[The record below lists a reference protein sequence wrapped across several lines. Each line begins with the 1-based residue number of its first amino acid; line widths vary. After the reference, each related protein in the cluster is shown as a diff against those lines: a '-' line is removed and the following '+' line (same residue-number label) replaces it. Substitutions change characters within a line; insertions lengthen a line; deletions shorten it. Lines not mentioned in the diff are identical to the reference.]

1 MFKTMSARIRGSS
14 TELAELGEEEDE
26 FTKSTSKLRDLVK
39 GLTGFDILEDENT
52 YKDIFEIILGIG
64 EEWENLTDME
74 RASLTEALG
83 GKRGVN
89 TLSAVLNNVQM
100 LKDAYA
106 EAEGAEGSAGEE
118 LEHYSEGLEWSIGR
132 AKASLEE
139 LANDFLSSNLLKG
152 LIEWGNTLL
161 RILDNIVETF
171 GSVGSIGMAAFGMST
186 AKAAVGADSAVGFL
200 TQFIAG
206 ARGAE
211 TSDSFLQNL
220 KGAILGASA
229 EDAMKEAG
237 KNAGEATIKGAKEAM
252 AEKAPEIFP
261 FENLVPKAA
270 TTGVGKEIAE
280 NVTEGV
286 GEVVAEGAGRAV
298 VQGVESAGAA
308 GGAAAE
314 SVGGSIGAKLVAGI
328 VGALGPIGAAIA
340 AAVAAAAVIGG
351 GVYLYNKHEK
361 AERQKQSSAAAEDWE
376 TAKGSLERY
385 VASYRSLHEQMTDAN
400 NSEAETYQYKEQIY
414 ALQQEIVS
422 AYGEQAAGIDLING
436 DLEQQSDLIEQIGD
450 KIRGN
455 NILQNKEAFRDA
467 KNEMQGHHKREYGYL
482 GQLPGSADVGVGKEI
497 AEIANEFD
505 SISFMQNRETL
516 SFHIDADVNN
526 AISDI
531 DKFGQKLIELRDQYD
546 EGSFEYNKIQGIIDS
561 ATNSQKAALDIA
573 DKFGAQYEMAML
585 DEVEEGQKQ
594 LVSRYAEAVTKYN
607 KALALG
613 DKEAVDEASQVFAEA
628 EADRQ
633 DFLSQDNN
641 KDIYGFLFDDYKLD
655 ETAKRNYDL
664 KEVLPIAEQYS
675 GIADGVSDIQS
686 EMENSISPQ
695 NQYRDNIVDIT
706 TSLGKLK
713 NLNMDK
719 VDFLSQ
725 FDSILNSDGNFTD
738 IEQAIMDVGH
748 AFGIAFNNTE
758 DAKHQFD
765 GLATTLSN
773 FGYLYSGV
781 EDEVSKSSVSIAEFA
796 SSITSEITKLDG
808 VNAALVNNFK
818 SSGLSVA
825 WDEETGKITG
835 DVANIR
841 DAYGD
846 LAGYNEAKLFTRM
859 STGVKL
865 NVEELRRL
873 RKEQEL
879 INKEAFAKQQTD
891 LTNKLAEAYRNLS
904 NAATDAERKAALDNA
919 LDIEAKIRD
928 AKMLE
933 SQYDAQTSAYQKW
946 LDAQSAGEQGD
957 IYDNLRST
965 AITRGDELL
974 NKRLVGTEEFRAIA
988 ELVSGQDLST
998 ASLQAVID
1006 AYQGI
1011 DTVVEGTSYK
1021 LRDFFTEGQEGTD
1034 KFGEAMV
1041 ELGIATKDANDYI
1054 HFENLNIDEVAEKFG
1069 TSTDVIESI
1078 FGKMKDYG
1086 WNITWFDSDTLAQL
1100 NEADSKITSI
1110 GEKMAAANKGAKTQ
1124 VQSSLFDTSNLT
1136 TVDAISDRINTVQG
1150 MLNHTT
1156 QMNIDPTQAELLGQ
1170 LLDELIRKKQL
1181 LEVGDGGTNPYSLE
1195 SLTTT
1200 KTAFD
1205 QLLEKAQEVQ
1215 YYQNM
1220 DFEVDIE
1227 GDEQLQQLVDYLANQ
1242 PEDVQVKFGIE
1253 AGATSEQIMQ
1263 SILDGTFVQKAN
1275 QAAAAAGKVSAS
1287 ASKTKQPA
1295 QTTENKE
1302 VLRQEKKITETKTE
1316 KDINETE
1323 NITKNSETTE
1333 VNVETNGVEE
1343 ANQELE
1349 GVKQEAAEGATLPV
1363 DADTTEAENAKGVID
1378 SMEDKDVGVEANVEG
1393 TSDVQDLI
1401 GRINNLNGKTVPVA
1415 VSVSGLDDLK
1425 DTVSYQNQ
1433 LHNKKVKYTTEYV
1446 TVRTTITNNKGGNG
1460 GNGGNSGDHVNGTAH
1475 SYGTAISHFGGSAFA
1490 KGDWRTKKT
1499 ETALVGELGPEIL
1512 VRGDTG
1518 TWETIG
1524 DDGAEFTRIPKGS
1537 IIFNHKQTEQLLK
1550 NGYVTGRGKM
1560 VGGNALASGTAYAG
1574 YVSGGSQTFVIKQ
1587 ATVISDAKTISSST
1601 HDSGKS
1607 SIGRTPSEKAK
1618 ETNKQKLDPTAFDW
1632 IERLLENLNT
1642 QLERFKSLGEL
1653 YTKYTAQNKELD
1665 SAIKTAQKLVDAN
1678 THAATRY
1685 MVNAERFFRGYTYT
1699 DEAGKERILFNSD
1712 NKKAGVNKRVKWKGY
1727 NVYGDKTAKH
1737 YMKLVQSG
1745 KLQRDPYTG
1754 KLTNN
1759 DLQKIGDKNLAE
1771 AIQEY
1776 MDLYDKATQ
1785 AKQAVIDN
1793 RIELQEL
1800 ARQKLDNIIDDYDKV
1815 VEKAQ
1820 ALFDLNQENYTL
1832 LQNTK
1837 STLSGGKTV
1846 QPDAFNANIEKQIK
1860 NQETI
1865 AKEREKERKALEKEY
1880 KSRVKLDKINKKNQF
1895 KTDGSS
1901 KTTGQFLSDD
1911 DRKQYQIDIL
1921 NAKKEEAT
1929 ANNKLNELYKQQ
1941 RDLIKELHD
1950 STISYHQ
1957 SQVDYNNSQYEALQ
1971 AQKGILN
1978 SDNEVS
1984 KKYYDY
1990 LNEERSRTTSII
2002 NENKASAKAYYDEI
2016 KRQINNGRLTKGS
2029 EPWKEAKSTYYAML
2043 QAEQEANVQLANLR
2057 DKIRELN
2064 WASFNNAIEILG
2076 HLNTQLEST
2085 LSLFSDLNAF
2095 NEKGTVTKSGIAQYN
2110 LLAEQIN
2117 VAKQETADY
2126 KYAIKQLGEEKKKG
2140 LITEEQYQKALRENQ
2155 ENMLKSANNV
2165 KKYRDSVLSLIKD
2178 GIQKETE
2185 HLKELIDTRKEALKR
2200 QKDADDYAKT
2210 VAQKSKDIQKTQA
2223 QIAAMAGDTTLAT
2236 QAKVKQLREQL
2247 AQQEEE
2253 LTKTR
2258 QDHAYDIYTQ
2268 GLDDETTALEKA
2280 QKERITELESDL
2292 AKQNEAIK
2300 DALDTSQK
2308 QYENTYSFLSTIAKQ
2323 YGIKLEEDITNPW
2336 KKGSDAAN
2344 EYKKAVSKIPKN
2356 NATIATDLNGG
2367 YTDKKDSSSSKKTT
2381 STSKKSTAKKKNPTQ
2396 QAKEKLNNA
2405 RNALKNAQKT
2415 VLAKQD
2421 AFNSAKS
2428 KYGANSQKT
2437 KTAKAALDT
2446 ANTNLKNKTAAY
2458 NSAVTNAGKYGINTK
2473 ESAETVKNTA
2483 ALERAEALQKTANE
2497 QRKKANE
2504 NLQTAQVKLE
2514 KSLESVKALESKI
2527 SGLNATL
2534 TSAKAKNDTETVAA
2548 TQKKLT
2554 AAQNSLTIAKAKVNS
2569 ASDGVN
2575 QAKQKVT
2582 NAAVSAT
2589 NKKAAVNRATD
2600 NLAYSKEKDNQ
2611 KAKTDAKN
2619 AINTGKARS
2628 KKLSAADKK
2637 LSALDQYI
2645 IQKYGRTPTNAIDKK
2660 IAKALGIST
2669 STTMTA
2675 KQKTATLNAMK
2686 KLGLRSGAYRAG
2698 GGWRLTDEDG
2708 IGSEAIL
2715 TKEGVLRQLDARDTV
2730 FNAKQRQ
2737 ALWDLSKMDVP
2748 SLLSDIKAASLSRA
2762 GGDVRIENH
2771 YDSLLTVNGNVDRN
2785 ALPELQEILRKS
2797 YEYTTKQM
2805 HSDFKKHIGGR

>member
-633 DFLSQDNN
+633 NFLSQDNN

-706 TSLGKLK
+706 TSLSKLK

-1287 ASKTKQPA
+1287 ASKTKQPT
-1295 QTTENKE
+1295 QTTEKKE
-1302 VLRQEKKITETKTE
+1302 VLKQEKKITETKTK

-1333 VNVETNGVEE
+1333 VNVETNGTEE
-1343 ANQELE
+1343 ATQELE
-1349 GVKQEAAEGATLPV
+1349 GVKREADEGATLSV
-1363 DADTTEAENAKGVID
+1363 DADTAPVEDANSSID
-1378 SMEDKDVGVEANVEG
+1378 SVEGKDVNINIHADVFPAVRAKNAIQEVP
-1393 TSDVQDLI
+1393 TSWNSTITLNASTAI
-1401 GRINNLNGKTVPVA
+1401 TSANNLATAIKNIPA
-1415 VSVSGLDDLK
+1415 
-1425 DTVSYQNQ
+1425 
-1433 LHNKKVKYTTEYV
+1433 NKIV
-1446 TVRTTITNNKGGNG
+1446 TVTYKQ
-1460 GNGGNSGDHVNGTAH
+1460 SGKPSVNGTAH
-1475 SYGTAISHFGGSAFA
+1475 SYGTAISNFGGSAFA
-1490 KGDWRTKKT
+1490 KGDWRTKKS

-1524 DDGAEFTRIPKGS
+1524 DSGAEFARIPKGS

-1574 YVSGGSQTFVIKQ
+1574 YVSGGSPTFVIKQ
-1587 ATVISDAKTISSST
+1587 ATVVSDAKTVSSST
-1601 HDSGKS
+1601 HDNGKS
-1607 SIGRTPSEKAK
+1607 RIGKTPAKNAK
-1618 ETNKQKLDPTAFDW
+1618 ETNKQNLDPTAFDW

-1642 QLERFKSLGEL
+1642 QLEKFKSLGEL

-1699 DEAGKERILFNSD
+1699 DEAGKERMLFNSN

-1727 NVYGDKTAKH
+1727 NVYGDKTVKH

-1759 DLQKIGDKNLAE
+1759 DIQKIGDKNLAE

-1820 ALFDLNQENYTL
+1820 ALYDLNQENYTL
-1832 LQNTK
+1832 LKNTK
-1837 STLSGGKTV
+1837 STSSGGKTV
-1846 QPDAFNANIEKQIK
+1846 QPKAFNANIEAQIK

-1865 AKEREKERKALEKEY
+1865 VKQREKERQALEKEY
-1880 KSRVKLDKINKKNQF
+1880 KARVKLDKINKKNQF
-1895 KTDGSS
+1895 KKDGSS
-1901 KTTGQFLSDD
+1901 KTTGRLLSDD
-1911 DRKQYQIDIL
+1911 DRKQYEIDLL
-1921 NAKKEEAT
+1921 NIQKEEVA
-1929 ANNKLNELYKQQ
+1929 ANNQLNELYKQQ

-2029 EPWKEAKSTYYAML
+2029 EPWKEAMSTYYAML

-2428 KYGANSQKT
+2428 KYGASSEQAKKANAAITTAQANLKT
-2437 KTAKAALDT
+2437 KTT
-2446 ANTNLKNKTAAY
+2446 AY
-2458 NSAVTNAGKYGINTK
+2458 NSAVSNAAKYGINTK

-2514 KSLESVKALESKI
+2514 KSISSMKALEAKI
-2527 SGLNATL
+2527 SDLKATL
-2534 TSAKAKNDTETVAA
+2534 KVAKSNNDSETVEA

-2554 AAQNSLTIAKAKVNS
+2554 AAQNSLTNAKAKINN
-2569 ASDGVN
+2569 ATDGVN